1 MKKYLSITPLLLALL
16 ITVDS
21 CQESENEA
29 PIKKSEVSQE
39 VLAKLVELGFDVTDK
54 APFKFEDGYLVE
66 GDIYLT
72 QADLAEMK
80 PGQSLPT
87 AEQYSTNNLV
97 SGTRNISI
105 YIGTNFSATYVTAL
119 NTAIAR
125 YNAEGLRLTFSRTTS
140 SSGATIRITRL
151 SSSQENSGVL
161 GSGGFP
167 TSSGNPYGA
176 IQLSGILQSTYG
188 LSANGIATII
198 AHEVGHCIGFRH
210 TDYFNRAIS
219 CGGAASN
226 EGTAGVGA
234 NHIPNTPTG
243 ATAAARSF
251 MLACTDGSDRP
262 FNSADKIALQY
273 LY

>member
-1 MKKYLSITPLLLALL
+1 MKKYFSITPLLLALL

-21 CQESENEA
+21 CQESESVA
-29 PIKKSEVSQE
+29 PIQKNEVSKE

-72 QADLAEMK
+72 DADLAELK
-80 PGQSLPT
+80 PGTSLPT

-97 SGTRNISI
+97 SGSRNISI

-119 NTAIAR
+119 NTAISR
-125 YNAEGLRLTFSRTTS
+125 YNAEGLRLTFSRTTT

-151 SSSQENSGVL
+151 STSQENSGVL

-210 TDYFNRAIS
+210 TDYYNRAIS
-219 CGGAASN
+219 CGGSTSN

-234 NHIPNTPTG
+234 NLIPGTPST
-243 ATAAARSF
+243 ATAAARSY

-262 FNSADKIALQY
+262 FNSADKVALQY

>member
-29 PIKKSEVSQE
+29 PIKKSEVSKE

-80 PGQSLPT
+80 PRQSLPT

-97 SGTRNISI
+97 SGTRNISV
-105 YIGTNFSATYVTAL
+105 YIGTNFSSTYVTAL

-140 SSGATIRITRL
+140 SNGATIRITRL

-161 GSGGFP
+161 GSAGFP
-167 TSSGNPYGA
+167 TSSGNPYSA
-176 IQLSGILQSTYG
+176 IQMSGILQSTYG
-188 LSANGIATII
+188 LSANGIATIL
-198 AHEVGHCIGFRH
+198 AHEMGHCIGLRH

-219 CGGAASN
+219 CGGSASN

-243 ATAAARSF
+243 ATAAARSY